1 MSNEPLKTDE
11 NGERDEKGRFTQG
24 NLGGPGRPKGL
35 SITALVKA
43 ELDKAPEGD
52 ESTYAELLIR
62 ELLKKAI
69 QEGDHPTQK
78 MIWNYIDGLPQAN
91 LDVTSD
97 NRPIFLP
104 SEVMDK
110 YDINQS
116 TEGDRQEQGEV

>member
-1 MSNEPLKTDE
+1 MSNEPTKTE
-11 NGERDEKGRFTQG
+11 ANGERDEKGRFVQG

-35 SITALVKA
+35 SITSLVRA

-62 ELLKKAI
+62 QLLKKAI
-69 QEGDHPTQK
+69 VDGDSSTQK
-78 MIWNYIDGLPQAN
+78 LIWNYIDGLPQAS
-91 LDVTSD
+91 LDVTS

>member
-1 MSNEPLKTDE
+1 MSNEPDKLDKT
-11 NGERDEKGRFTQG
+11 GERDDKGRFVPG
-24 NLGGPGRPKGL
+24 HEGKGGRPKGL

-78 MIWNYIDGLPQAN
+78 MIWNYIDGLPQAS

>member
-11 NGERDEKGRFTQG
+11 NGERDQKGRFVQG

-35 SITALVKA
+35 SITSLVRA

-97 NRPIFLP
+97 NKPIFIP
-104 SEVMDK
+104 SEIMDK
-110 YDINQS
+110 YDLNES
-116 TEGDRQEQGEV
+116 TEGDSQEQGEV

>member
-35 SITALVKA
+35 SITSLVRA
-43 ELDKAPEGD
+43 ELDKAPED
-52 ESTYAELLIR
+52 EESTYAELLIR
-62 ELLKKAI
+62 QLLKKAI
-69 QEGDHPTQK
+69 VDGDSSTQK
-78 MIWNYIDGLPQAN
+78 LIWNYIDGLPQAS
-91 LDVTSD
+91 LDVTS

>member
-1 MSNEPLKTDE
+1 MSNEPDKVEKT
-11 NGERDEKGRFTQG
+11 GERDDKGRFVPG
-24 NLGGPGRPKGL
+24 HEGMGGRPKGL

-52 ESTYAELLIR
+52 ENTYAELLIR

-97 NRPIFLP
+97 NKPIFIP
-104 SEVMDK
+104 SEIMDK
-110 YDINQS
+110 YDLNES
-116 TEGDRQEQGEV
+116 TEGDSQEQGEV

>member
-35 SITALVKA
+35 SITSLVRA
-43 ELDKAPEGD
+43 ELDKAPED
-52 ESTYAELLIR
+52 EESTYAELLIR
-62 ELLKKAI
+62 QLLKKAI
-69 QEGDHPTQK
+69 VDGDHPTQK
-78 MIWNYIDGLPQAN
+78 LIWNYIDGLPQAS

>member
-35 SITALVKA
+35 SITSLVRA

-62 ELLKKAI
+62 QLLKKAI
-69 QEGDHPTQK
+69 VEGDSSTQK
-78 MIWNYIDGLPQAN
+78 LIWNYIDGLPQAS

>member
-1 MSNEPLKTDE
+1 MSNEPTKTE
-11 NGERDEKGRFTQG
+11 ANGERDEKGRFVQG

-35 SITALVKA
+35 TITSLVRA
-43 ELDKAPEGD
+43 ELDKAPEGE

-62 ELLKKAI
+62 QLLKKAI
-69 QEGDHPTQK
+69 VDGDHPTQK
-78 MIWNYIDGLPQAN
+78 LIWNYIDGLPQAS

>member
-1 MSNEPLKTDE
+1 MSNEPDKVE
-11 NGERDEKGRFTQG
+11 KSGERDDKGRFVPG
-24 NLGGPGRPKGL
+24 HEGRGGRPKGL
-35 SITALVKA
+35 SITSLVRA

-62 ELLKKAI
+62 QLLKKAI
-69 QEGDHPTQK
+69 VDGDSSTQK
-78 MIWNYIDGLPQAN
+78 LIWNYIDGLPQAS
-91 LDVTSD
+91 LDVTS

>member
-35 SITALVKA
+35 SITALIKE
-43 ELDKAPEGD
+43 ELEKIPEGQKK
-52 ESTYAELLIR
+52 TYAELLTR
-62 ELLKKAI
+62 RLLKKAI

-78 MIWNYIDGLPQAN
+78 MIWNYIDGLPQAS

-97 NRPIFLP
+97 NKPIFIP
-104 SEVMDK
+104 SEIMDK
-110 YDINQS
+110 YDLNES
-116 TEGDRQEQGEV
+116 TEGDSQEQGEV

>member
-1 MSNEPLKTDE
+1 MSNEPDKVE
-11 NGERDEKGRFTQG
+11 KSGERDDKGRFVQG
-24 NLGGPGRPKGL
+24 NPGGPGRPKGL
-35 SITALVKA
+35 TITSLVRA
-43 ELDKAPEGD
+43 ELDKAPEGE

-62 ELLKKAI
+62 QLLKKAI
-69 QEGDHPTQK
+69 VDGDHPTQK
-78 MIWNYIDGLPQAN
+78 LIWNYIDGLPQAS

>member
-1 MSNEPLKTDE
+1 MSNEPDKVE
-11 NGERDEKGRFTQG
+11 KSGERDDKGRFVPG
-24 NLGGPGRPKGL
+24 HEGRGGRPKGL
-35 SITALVKA
+35 SITSLVRA

-78 MIWNYIDGLPQAN
+78 MIWNYIDGMPQAN

-97 NRPIFLP
+97 NKPIFIP
-104 SEVMDK
+104 SEIMDK
-110 YDINQS
+110 YDLNES
-116 TEGDRQEQGEV
+116 TEGDSQEQGEV

>member
-35 SITALVKA
+35 SITSLVRA

-62 ELLKKAI
+62 QLLKKAI
-69 QEGDHPTQK
+69 VEGDSSTQK
-78 MIWNYIDGLPQAN
+78 LIWNYIDGLPQAS
-91 LDVTSD
+91 LDVTS

>member
-1 MSNEPLKTDE
+1 MSNEPDKVE
-11 NGERDEKGRFTQG
+11 KSGERDDKGRFVPG
-24 NLGGPGRPKGL
+24 HEGRGGRPKGL
-35 SITALVKA
+35 SITSLVRA

-97 NRPIFLP
+97 NKPIFIP
-104 SEVMDK
+104 SEIMDK
-110 YDINQS
+110 YDLNES
-116 TEGDRQEQGEV
+116 TEGDSQEQGEV

>member
-1 MSNEPLKTDE
+1 MSNEPTKSDA

-35 SITALVKA
+35 SITSLVRA

-62 ELLKKAI
+62 QLLKKAI
-69 QEGDHPTQK
+69 VDGDSSTQK
-78 MIWNYIDGLPQAN
+78 LIWNYIDGLPQAS
-91 LDVTSD
+91 LDVTS